1 MRAGRGAAA
10 QERSNLQSPIDF
22 IIIKGT
28 FFGENDMAKLF
39 KGRFLGRLKLSR
51 KFLLIYILCVILPL
65 VTTDVI
71 LLRSIYENEHTT
83 QKNYRNTAIEAYAT
97 YLRNSLEYDATLSSA
112 IDINKSLNNFIN
124 TWYPLPYDYYD
135 KLVSNITSSFFSTLS
150 DLNQDRIVIY
160 SDNPTMLSGNY
171 FHNIE
176 EIKNEKWYK
185 RFSVSNLNEAVYA
198 YYDTSPIIVT
208 QDRNRFIYCHRM
220 NNVKSSIEKIIT
232 IEHKRSNIEKG
243 LEEIPVNCTMYLC
256 CDDYIIYTNDPDKL
270 DYEEVVKLSEY
281 EPYLTIKE
289 FKMYGN
295 TFKIYALTENLTVSN
310 VIQNNIK
317 IVLLLILFT
326 LIIPN
331 IMMKLLEKSITD
343 RISIL
348 GKAFGE
354 GSNELFQPI
363 EEINGTDEI
372 AALMYDYNRIVD
384 INNEKTN
391 TIYKDKLREQES
403 DIARKNA
410 ELLALQSQ
418 INPHFLFNALES
430 IRMHSI
436 LKGENETAEM
446 VQRLAVMER
455 QNVEWHGDAV
465 TIEEEEEFIDAYL
478 QLQSYRFGE
487 RISFEIDIAEDCK
500 KILIPKLTLVTF
512 VENACVHGI
521 ESKSAQGW
529 IFVRVYKSGKKLV
542 IEVEDTGDGM
552 DEADAMALQYKMNG
566 VTIDMIRNAKHVGIL
581 NACLRIKM
589 MFRDKAEFTIES
601 EKGIGMSVIITI
613 PDDMIKAAD

>member
-1 MRAGRGAAA
+1 
-10 QERSNLQSPIDF
+10 
-22 IIIKGT
+22 
-28 FFGENDMAKLF
+28 MAKLF
-39 KGRFLGRLKLSR
+39 KGRFLGRLKLNR
-51 KFLLIYILCVILPL
+51 KFLLIYILCVITPL
-65 VTTDVI
+65 VTTDLI
-71 LLRSIYENEHTT
+71 LMRSIYENESTT
-83 QKNYRNTAIEAYAT
+83 HKNYRNTAIEAYAT

-112 IDINKSLNNFIN
+112 IDINKSLNTFIN
-124 TWYPLPYDYYD
+124 TRYPLPYDYYD
-135 KLVSNITSSFFSTLS
+135 KLVNNITSSFFSTLS

-171 FHNIE
+171 FHNID
-176 EIKNEKWYK
+176 EIRNEKWYK
-185 RFSVSNLNEAVYA
+185 RFSVSRLNEAVYS
-198 YYDTSPIIVT
+198 YDDQSPVIVT
-208 QDRNRFIYCHRM
+208 GDRNRFIYCRRM
-220 NNVKSSIEKIIT
+220 NNIKSSIEKIIT

-243 LEEIPVNCTMYLC
+243 FDEIPVNCTMYLC
-256 CDDYIIYTNDPDKL
+256 CDDYVIYTNDSEKM
-270 DYEEVVKLSEY
+270 DYEQLVNRAQY
-281 EPYLTIKE
+281 EPYLTIQE

-295 TFKIYALTENLTVSN
+295 TFKMYAITKNLTVFN
-310 VIQNNIK
+310 VIQNNIHVV
-317 IVLLLILFT
+317 ILLILFT

-343 RISIL
+343 RITIL

-372 AALMYDYNRIVD
+372 ASLMYDYNRIVE

-391 TIYKDKLREQES
+391 TIYKDKLRERES

-436 LKGENETAEM
+436 LKGEHETAEM
-446 VQRLAVMER
+446 VQRLAAMER

-465 TIEEEEEFIDAYL
+465 TIEEEEKFIDAYL
-478 QLQSYRFGE
+478 ELQSYRFGE
-487 RISFEIDIAEDCK
+487 RISFEIDIADNCK
-500 KILIPKLTLVTF
+500 DILIPKLTLVTF

-529 IFVRVYKSGKKLV
+529 IFVRVYKKDKNLV

-552 DEADAMALQYKMNG
+552 EDQDAVALQHRMNG

-589 MFRDKAEFTIES
+589 MYGDKTRFTIES

-613 PDDMIKAAD
+613 PEDIIKTND